1 MKKAVIVI
9 PVYRV
14 FTPTEAFAF
23 RQCVDVLGSHPI
35 SVICPKNLDVSF
47 IDGFRKNIDIDYV
60 RFEPK
65 YFEGIK
71 GYNNLLLT
79 PSFYERFADYEYM
92 LIYQLDAFVFHDS
105 LNYWVDKGY
114 DYIGAPW
121 VPNSSIFQATFG
133 DLVRWIRRTRHPAG
147 TTLRITHAQMH
158 YRVGNGGFSLRNIA
172 KMKETCER
180 FADEIS
186 RLPAGEA
193 RAQEDIFFSL
203 YIQKRAG
210 ITVPGWKE
218 AAAFSIENNPRRCL
232 RLTSGKLP
240 FGCHGWSRGG
250 VWKKFWHRYIPCN
263 PECEK

>member
-1 MKKAVIVI
+1 MKKAVVVI

-23 RQCVDVLGSHPI
+23 CQCVDVLGSHPI

-114 DYIGAPW
+114 A
-121 VPNSSIFQATFG
+121 VP
-133 DLVRWIRRTRHPAG
+133 V
-147 TTLRITHAQMH
+147 TLP
-158 YRVGNGGFSLRNIA
+158 
-172 KMKETCER
+172 E
-180 FADEIS
+180 
-186 RLPAGEA
+186 
-193 RAQEDIFFSL
+193 
-203 YIQKRAG
+203 
-210 ITVPGWKE
+210 
-218 AAAFSIENNPRRCL
+218 RRCGL
-232 RLTSGKLP
+232 RMRRCTIVSETAGSVCGTLP
-240 FGCHGWSRGG
+240 
-250 VWKKFWHRYIPCN
+250 K
-263 PECEK
+263 